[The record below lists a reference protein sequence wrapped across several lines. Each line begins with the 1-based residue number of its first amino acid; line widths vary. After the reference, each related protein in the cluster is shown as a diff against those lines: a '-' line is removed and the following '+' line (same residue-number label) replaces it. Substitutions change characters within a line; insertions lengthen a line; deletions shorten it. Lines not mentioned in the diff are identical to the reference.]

1 MAVKT
6 ITIDMEAYEILA
18 AEKRGNE
25 SFSQVIKRKL
35 KEKSTASNLLR
46 NLPKCALSEDT
57 LSNIDRIIE
66 DRKRSLPD
74 SIILGEGR

>member
-6 ITIDMEAYEILA
+6 ITIDIEAYEILA

-66 DRKRSLPD
+66 DRKCSLPD